1 MARLLGSFWRES
13 EKWSLP
19 DWCGLKQFWSFD
31 TTLRV
36 CARNSTLNSCLR
48 NFHHF
53 CNARITNGLTGIFCT
68 FRNFFVNF
76 KKRVFFLNIQ
86 MHFDVSHMAI
96 RFFLHTC
103 IMYIFQTNFWM
114 KKMKLFCHW
123 LPRQSKSN
131 LPSPPPPLFWFGHLT
146 QVSHYCVRLLD
157 WKIVKSWDYFII
169 SYANLFCRD

>member
-1 MARLLGSFWRES
+1 M
-13 EKWSLP
+13 
-19 DWCGLKQFWSFD
+19 
-31 TTLRV
+31 

-76 KKRVFFLNIQ
+76 NKRVFFLNIQ

-123 LPRQSKSN
+123 LPRQSKSS
-131 LPSPPPPLFWFGHLT
+131 LPLPLLYFDLATLHKYCIIACAFWTGKLSRVEIT
-146 QVSHYCVRLLD
+146 LSSLMQ
-157 WKIVKSWDYFII
+157 IFI
-169 SYANLFCRD
+169 C